1 MEGNL
6 MSSAIDYVEALKR
19 PFSDAKSLLIGTL
32 LGLIPLVN
40 FTVIGYTLT
49 STGLSKEHP
58 HKDTLPEW
66 SDYVEL
72 FMKGLKSV
80 LIGISFFLPAALV
93 IFATVGSV
101 ILSPALSMILGGVPV
116 DSWDDLAAGNF
127 SDIEMHHWLS
137 QNWEEFIPLIT
148 NAAPFI
154 ILGVILGF
162 VAFYLMPAAL
172 LGWLKE
178 DKISAAYSV
187 ENLKKAISL
196 DYLVNFLI
204 VGYLI
209 GLLNS
214 LLQWLP
220 VVGVGITM
228 YVGGIFSYT
237 VFSQIYERAE
247 N

>member
-1 MEGNL
+1 MN
-6 MSSAIDYVEALKR
+6 SAVDYVKALKR
-19 PFSDAKSLLIGTL
+19 PFSDTKSLIIGTL
-32 LGLIPLVN
+32 LGIIPLVN

-58 HKDTLPEW
+58 GKDTLPEW
-66 SDYVEL
+66 NDYVNL
-72 FMKGLKSV
+72 FLKGLKSV
-80 LIGISFFLPAALV
+80 LIGITLFLPAALV

-127 SDIEMHHWLS
+127 SDIEMQHWLS

-148 NAAPFI
+148 NAAPFL
-154 ILGVILGF
+154 ILGVVLGF
-162 VAFYLMPAAL
+162 VAFYLMPVAL

-178 DKISAAYSV
+178 DKMSAAFSMDT
-187 ENLKKAISL
+187 LKKAISL
-196 DYLVNFLI
+196 DYLVNWLI

-220 VVGVGITM
+220 IIGAGITM
-228 YVGGIFSYT
+228 YVGGVFSYM
-237 VFSQIYERAE
+237 VFAQIYERAE

>member
-1 MEGNL
+1 MD
-6 MSSAIDYVEALKR
+6 SAIDYVEALKR
-19 PFSDAKSLLIGTL
+19 PFQDTKSLIIGTL
-32 LGLIPLVN
+32 LGIIPLVN

-49 STGLSKEHP
+49 STGLSKDHQD
-58 HKDTLPEW
+58 KDTLPEW

-80 LIGISFFLPAALV
+80 LIGISLFLPAALV

-101 ILSPALSMILGGVPV
+101 ILSPALSMILGGIPV

-127 SDIEMHHWLS
+127 SEIEMHHWLS

-154 ILGVILGF
+154 ILGVVLGF

-178 DKISAAYSV
+178 DKMTAAFSMD
-187 ENLKKAISL
+187 NLKKAISL
-196 DYLVNFLI
+196 DYLVNWLI

-209 GLLNS
+209 GLVNS

-220 VVGVGITM
+220 VIGTGITM
-228 YVGGIFSYT
+228 YVGGVFSYM
-237 VFSQIYERAE
+237 VFAQIYERAE

>member
-1 MEGNL
+1 MD
-6 MSSAIDYVEALKR
+6 SSIDYVEALKR
-19 PFSDAKSLLIGTL
+19 PFQDTKNLIIGTL
-32 LGLIPLVN
+32 LGIIPLIN

-49 STGLSKEHP
+49 STGLSKDHQDKE
-58 HKDTLPEW
+58 TLPEW

-101 ILSPALSMILGGVPV
+101 ILSPALSMILGGIPV
-116 DSWDDLAAGNF
+116 DSWDDLAEGNF
-127 SDIEMHHWLS
+127 SDIEMQSWLA

-154 ILGVILGF
+154 ILGVVLGF

-178 DKISAAYSV
+178 DRLTAAYSID
-187 ENLKKAISL
+187 NLKKAISL
-196 DYLVNFLI
+196 DYLVNWLI

-209 GLLNS
+209 GLINS

-220 VVGVGITM
+220 IIGAGITM
-228 YVGGIFSYT
+228 YVGGVFSYM
-237 VFSQIYERAE
+237 VFAQVYERAE